1 MKYIKQVLIILLIS
15 FIGELLNYFIP
26 IPVPGSIY
34 GMILMFILLCTG
46 IIKLRQIKDV
56 GNFLI
61 DIMPM
66 LFIPSAVGIMAQLD
80 SLRSIWIEIIIITIV
95 TTIIVMAVTGLT
107 TQAIIRL
114 KKRKEESNDERSDRY
129 CLLGRFD

>member
-46 IIKLRQIKDV
+46 VVKLHQIKNV

-80 SLRSIWIEIIIITIV
+80 SLKSIWIEIIIITIA
-95 TTIIVMAVTGLT
+95 TTIIVMTVTGLT
-107 TQAIIRL
+107 TQTIIRM
-114 KKRKEESNDERSDRY
+114 KKRKEENNDERSDWY
-129 CLLGRFD
+129 SLLGRFD

>member
-1 MKYIKQVLIILLIS
+1 MKYIKQGLIIILIS

-34 GMILMFILLCTG
+34 GMILLFILLCTG
-46 IIKLRQIKDV
+46 IVKLHQIKDV

-80 SLRSIWIEIIIITIV
+80 SLKSIWIEIIIITIV
-95 TTIIVMAVTGLT
+95 TTIIVMTITGLT
-107 TQAIIRL
+107 TQAIIRM
-114 KKRKEESNDERSDRY
+114 KKRGK
-129 CLLGRFD
+129 

>member
-46 IIKLRQIKDV
+46 VVKLHQIKNV

-80 SLRSIWIEIIIITIV
+80 SLKSIWIEIIIITIV
-95 TTIIVMAVTGLT
+95 TTIIVMTVTGLT
-107 TQAIIRL
+107 TQTIIRM
-114 KKRKEESNDERSDRY
+114 KKRKEENNDERSD
-129 CLLGRFD
+129 

>member
-46 IIKLRQIKDV
+46 VVKLHQIKNV

-80 SLRSIWIEIIIITIV
+80 SLKSIWIEIIIITIA
-95 TTIIVMAVTGLT
+95 TTIIVMTVTGLT
-107 TQAIIRL
+107 TQTIIRM
-114 KKRKEESNDERSDRY
+114 KKRKEENNDERSD
-129 CLLGRFD
+129 